1 MQRLACQQHR
11 VVGDIDHVV
20 DRALPRGDQTRPQPQ
35 RRGRDRDVVED
46 ARGEAAAQVRAL
58 DEDLRALQRPLRA
71 GVLRPGR
78 RRQRRP
84 GGRVQLAG
92 HPVDAEA
99 VGPVGGHLELEQ
111 VGGDR
116 QQLSQRSA
124 GAGHRSGTVWSGV
137 ERHVVEHEDAGAVE
151 GESQLALGKDHPLR
165 HHPAQVRR
173 LELRSVRHERPGARD
188 RDGLAGGHVGGSAYD
203 GRSLCGVTRPEV
215 HLADLQPIGVAVRLH
230 LEHAA
235 DEEAV
240 DGAHPVVMD
249 GLDLRAGH
257 RQPVRDLGGAQAGI
271 TVFAQP
277 GERGL
282 HPNCLR
288 KRRSLS

>member
-1 MQRLACQQHR
+1 M
-11 VVGDIDHVV
+11 
-20 DRALPRGDQTRPQPQ
+20 
-35 RRGRDRDVVED
+35 
-46 ARGEAAAQVRAL
+46 
-58 DEDLRALQRPLRA
+58 
-71 GVLRPGR
+71 
-78 RRQRRP
+78 
-84 GGRVQLAG
+84 QLAG
-92 HPVDAEA
+92 HAIDAEA
-99 VGPVGGHLELEQ
+99 VGSVRGHLELEH

-116 QQLSQRSA
+116 QQVGQRRA
-124 GAGHRSGTVWSGV
+124 GRKLGV

-151 GESQLALGKDHPLR
+151 GEPELALGKDHPLR

-249 GLDLRAGH
+249 GLDLR
-257 RQPVRDLGGAQAGI
+257 P
-271 TVFAQP
+271 
-277 GERGL
+277 
-282 HPNCLR
+282 
-288 KRRSLS
+288 